1 MRVSVSDRRISVVP
15 GVPTYLTVTITNT
28 SEVIAGYSFRFLGAD
43 PEWVTVDRP
52 DARLFPDDSTDIRVG
67 LRLPVGVPAGS
78 RRMAVQVRE
87 LTADQA
93 VAIEE
98 IVVTVPDQP
107 GLSLRLDPATVTAG
121 RRADFGVVIENQG
134 NTILAGTLR
143 GVDDEKKIDFTF
155 TPRQFRLAPG
165 ESLTGRLRTK
175 ATRPMFGAIA
185 VRPFSLFVDDGV
197 VHAPGDRLT
206 ADGAAGPLDPTRPDA
221 EEAPNPAA
229 TGVFIQKPVFARG
242 LLSML
247 GLLLAASVFAVVISV
262 TLSSVLA
269 RSAADRDLALQVAQA
284 RYTTTTTGTAGIAGT
299 VRLLADGQPIAGVSI
314 EAFDES
320 DTSVAFA
327 TTASDEQGDFSI
339 GNLPAGT
346 YKVRLLGAGFA
357 EVWYPAAVTDADAQV
372 LTLSAGQR
380 LTGLDVLLGGV
391 PATISGTVL
400 GSDVAGATVQLQ
412 IPLDSPVLDGLVGT
426 DATRTDAGA
435 AAGTATGQGAIVRT
449 APVGA
454 DGTFALDVVPSPGV
468 YDLVVSKAGF
478 STQVQRVDV
487 AAGENRTGIE
497 ISLVEGDGSIAGV
510 ITSASGPVAGATV
523 VATFGQNVAQTVSLT
538 QDAVGSFTLR
548 GLQTPGTFTVVVSA
562 PGYAPATLSVNL
574 SEGQQ
579 LTGLSIPLGKSAGML
594 GGTVTTPAGTSA
606 AGVTVTVTGGSVTR
620 QTVTQ
625 SGSSAGAWQIS
636 NLPLPT
642 IYTVTFS
649 RADLESQVT
658 SVTIDANGVVSTGSG
673 AVNSIDVSMR
683 KATGRITGTVTQTA
697 FGTGASEPAA
707 NVQVT
712 ATSGATTFAVTSAST
727 PAGSRGGFVLE
738 NLPPGTYTVTFS
750 RKGTRSMSS
759 IVTLAAG
766 QHVELTPNLVSP
778 ASISGQVRLAADPA
792 AGVELRLYT
801 AEQYGTAATPVM
813 VTRTGTDGRYSFQ
826 DVDAPAHY
834 VIEVRSATGAI
845 ALTTSSAITI
855 AQSDTATY
863 DFTLDS
869 LS

>member
-1 MRVSVSDRRISVVP
+1 MRVSVSDRRICVIP
-15 GVPTYLTVTITNT
+15 GARTYFTVTITNT
-28 SEVIAGYSFRFLGAD
+28 SAVIAGYSIRFLGAD
-43 PEWVTVDRP
+43 PDWVTFDNP

-67 LRLPVGVPAGS
+67 LRLPVGVPAGA

-87 LTADQA
+87 LTDAQA

-98 IVVTVPDQP
+98 VVVTVPDQP
-107 GLSLRLDPATVTAG
+107 GLSVRLDPATVTAG
-121 RRADFGVVIENQG
+121 RRADFGVVIANEG
-134 NTILAGTLR
+134 NTVLTGALR
-143 GVDDEKKIDFTF
+143 GLDAEQKIGFTF
-155 TPRQFRLAPG
+155 TPAQFRLPPG
-165 ESLTGRLRTK
+165 ESLTGRLRTTAK
-175 ATRPMFGAIA
+175 RPVFGAIA

-197 VHAPGDRLT
+197 VHAPGSSP
-206 ADGAAGPLDPTRPDA
+206 ASIAGPGGPVDPAGLDA

-229 TGVFIQKPVFARG
+229 TGVFVQKPVFARG

-247 GLLLAASVFAVVISV
+247 GLLVAISVFAVVISV

-299 VRLLADGQPIAGVSI
+299 VRLLSDGGPIAGVSV
-314 EAFDES
+314 EAFEES
-320 DTSVAFA
+320 DTSVAVA
-327 TTASDEQGDFSI
+327 TTASDEQGAFSI

-346 YKVRLLGAGFA
+346 YKVRLLGAGFS
-357 EVWYPAAVTDADAQV
+357 EVWYPSAMTGTDAQT

-380 LTGLDVLLGGV
+380 LSDLSVLLGGV

-412 IPLDSPVLDGLVGT
+412 IPLDSQVLDGLV
-426 DATRTDAGA
+426 AAGA
-435 AAGTATGQGAIVRT
+435 EGTGTGAIVRT

-454 DGTFALDVVPSPGV
+454 DGTFTLAAVPSPGV

-497 ISLVEGDGSIAGV
+497 ISLIEGDGSIAGT
-510 ITSASGPVAGATV
+510 ITSATGPVPGATV
-523 VATFGQNVAQTVSLT
+523 VASFGQNVAQTVSLT
-538 QDAVGSFTLR
+538 EDAVGTFTLR

-579 LTGLSIPLGKSAGML
+579 LAGLSIPLGKSAGTL
-594 GGTVTTPAGTSA
+594 AGTVTTPADMSA
-606 AGVTVTVTGGSVTR
+606 AGVTVTVAGGSVTR

-625 SGSSAGAWQIS
+625 SGASQGAWQIS
-636 NLPLPT
+636 NLPLPST
-642 IYTVTFS
+642 YTVTFA

-658 SVTIDANGVVSTGSG
+658 SVTIDANGVVSTGTS
-673 AVNSIDVSMR
+673 AVTSIDVSMR
-683 KATGRITGTVTQTA
+683 KSTGRITGTVTQTA

-712 ATSGATTFAVTSAST
+712 ATSGAATFAVTSAST

-759 IVTLAAG
+759 IVTVAAG
-766 QHVELTPNLVSP
+766 QHVTLTPNLVSP
-778 ASISGQVRLAADPA
+778 ASISGTVMVGADRA

-813 VTRTGTDGRYSFQ
+813 VTRSGADGRYAFQ

-855 AQSDTATY
+855 AQSDSATF
-863 DFTLDS
+863 DFTLES

>member
-1 MRVSVSDRRISVVP
+1 MRIAVSDRRISVVP

-28 SEVIAGYSFRFLGAD
+28 SQVIAGYSIRFLGAD
-43 PEWVTVDRP
+43 PEWVTFDRP
-52 DARLFPDDSTDIRVG
+52 DARLFPDDSADVRVA

-78 RRMAVQVRE
+78 RRMVVQVRE
-87 LTADQA
+87 LTAEQG

-121 RRADFGVVIENQG
+121 RRGDFGVVIENRG
-134 NTILAGTLR
+134 NTVLTGGLR

-175 ATRPMFGAIA
+175 AKRPVFGAIA
-185 VRPFSLFVDDGV
+185 VRPFGVFVDDGV
-197 VHAPGDRLT
+197 VRGP
-206 ADGAAGPLDPTRPDA
+206 ADPPDPTDPSLPDA
-221 EEAPNPAA
+221 DEAPNPAA

-284 RYTTTTTGTAGIAGT
+284 RYTTTTTGTAGLAGT
-299 VRLLADGQPIAGVSI
+299 VRLLADGEPIAGVSV

-320 DTSVAFA
+320 DTSVALA
-327 TTASDEQGDFSI
+327 TTASDEQGEFSI
-339 GNLPAGT
+339 TNLPAGT
-346 YKVRLLGAGFA
+346 YKLRLLGAGFS
-357 EVWYPAAVTDADAQV
+357 EVWYPAAPTDADAQV
-372 LTLSAGQR
+372 LTVSAGQR
-380 LTGLDVLLGGV
+380 LTGLDALLGGM

-412 IPLDSPVLDGLVGT
+412 IPLDSPVLGGLVG
-426 DATRTDAGA
+426 AGVA
-435 AAGTATGQGAIVRT
+435 VPGQGAIVRT

-487 AAGENRTGIE
+487 AAGEDRTGIE

-523 VATFGQNVAQTVSLT
+523 VASFGQNVAQTVSLT

-562 PGYAPATLSVNL
+562 AGYAPATLSVNL

-579 LTGLSIPLGKSAGML
+579 LTGLSIPLGTSAGTL

-625 SGSSAGAWQIS
+625 SGSSAGEWQMS
-636 NLPLPT
+636 NLPLPS

-658 SVTIDANGVVSTGSG
+658 SVTIDANGVVSTGNG
-673 AVNSIDVSMR
+673 AVTSISTSMR
-683 KATGRITGTVTQTA
+683 TATGRITGTVTQTA

-712 ATSGATTFAVTSAST
+712 ATSGAATFAVTSAST
-727 PAGSRGGFVLE
+727 PATSRGGFVLE
-738 NLPPGTYTVTFS
+738 NLPPGTYTVTFA
-750 RKGTRSMSS
+750 RKGTRSTSS

-813 VTRTGTDGRYSFQ
+813 VTRSGTDGRYAFQ

-834 VIEVRSATGAI
+834 VIEVRSATGAT
-845 ALTTSSAITI
+845 ALTTSPAITI
-855 AQSDTATY
+855 AQSDSATY
-863 DFTLDS
+863 DFTLES

>member
-1 MRVSVSDRRISVVP
+1 MRVSVSDRRISVIP
-15 GVPTYLTVTITNT
+15 GVPTYLCVTITNT
-28 SEVIAGYSFRFLGAD
+28 SEVIAGYSIRFLGAD
-43 PEWVTVDRP
+43 PEWVTFDRP
-52 DARLFPDDSTDIRVG
+52 DARLFPDDSTEIRVG
-67 LRLPVGVPAGS
+67 LRLPVGVPAGA

-107 GLSLRLDPATVTAG
+107 GLNLRLDPATVTAG
-121 RRADFGVVIENQG
+121 RRADFGVVIENHG
-134 NTILAGTLR
+134 NTVLTGALR
-143 GVDDEKKIDFTF
+143 GVDEEKKIAFAF
-155 TPRQFRLAPG
+155 TPREFRLAPG
-165 ESLTGRLRTK
+165 ESLTGRLRTSAK
-175 ATRPMFGAIA
+175 RPVFGAIA
-185 VRPFSLFVDDGV
+185 VRPFGVFVDDGV
-197 VHAPGDRLT
+197 VHAPTQARPAQG
-206 ADGAAGPLDPTRPDA
+206 AGPSDPGSDA
-221 EEAPNPAA
+221 DDAPSPAA

-284 RYTTTTTGTAGIAGT
+284 RYDTVTTTGTAGFAGT
-299 VRLLADGQPIAGVSI
+299 VRLLSDGEPIAGVSV
-314 EAFDES
+314 EAFAES
-320 DTSVAFA
+320 DTSVALA
-327 TTASDEQGDFSI
+327 TTASDAQGAFSI

-346 YKVRLLGAGFA
+346 YKVRLLGAGFS
-357 EVWYPAAVTDADAQV
+357 EVWYPAALTDADAQV
-372 LTLSAGQR
+372 LTVAAGQR
-380 LTGLDVLLGGV
+380 LTGLTVLLGGM
-391 PATISGTVL
+391 PATISGKVI
-400 GSDVAGATVQLQ
+400 GSDVAGAQVQLQ
-412 IPLDSPVLDGLVGT
+412 IPLDAQVLDGLVAAETTG
-426 DATRTDAGA
+426 AGVS
-435 AAGTATGQGAIVRT
+435 QGAIVRT

-478 STQVQRVDV
+478 SSQVQRVDV
-487 AAGENRTGIE
+487 AAGENRTGVE
-497 ISLVEGDGSIAGV
+497 ISLLEGDGSIAGV
-510 ITSASGPVAGATV
+510 ITSASGPVPGATV
-523 VATFGQNVAQTVSLT
+523 VASFGQNVAQTVSLT

-548 GLQTPGTFTVVVSA
+548 GLQTPGTFTVVVSS

-594 GGTVTTPAGTSA
+594 SGTVTTPAGTSA

-625 SGSSAGAWQIS
+625 SGDSAGQWQIS
-636 NLPLPT
+636 NLRLPST
-642 IYTVTFS
+642 YTVTFA

-673 AVNSIDVSMR
+673 AITSIDVSMR
-683 KATGRITGTVTQTA
+683 KATGRITGTVTQVA
-697 FGTGASEPAA
+697 YGSGASEPAA

-712 ATSGATTFAVTSAST
+712 ATSGAATFAVTSAST
-727 PAGSRGGFVLE
+727 PASSRGSFVLE

-759 IVTLAAG
+759 IVTVAAG
-766 QHVELTPNLVSP
+766 QHVQLAPNLVAP
-778 ASISGQVRLAADPA
+778 ASISGQVRLVADPA

-801 AEQYGTAATPVM
+801 AAQYGTAATPVM
-813 VTRTGTDGRYSFQ
+813 VTRSGADGRYAFQ

-855 AQSDTATY
+855 AQSDSATY

>member
-1 MRVSVSDRRISVVP
+1 MRVSLSDRRISVIP

-28 SEVIAGYSFRFLGAD
+28 SEVIAGYTIRFLGAD
-43 PEWVTVDRP
+43 PEWVTFDRP
-52 DARLFPDDSTDIRVG
+52 DARLFPDDSAEVRVG
-67 LRLPVGVPAGS
+67 LRLPVGVPAGA

-107 GLSLRLDPATVTAG
+107 GLSVRLDPATVTAG
-121 RRADFGVVIENQG
+121 RRADFGVVIENNG
-134 NTILAGTLR
+134 NTVLTGTLR
-143 GVDDEKKIDFTF
+143 GVDEEKKIAFAF
-155 TPRQFRLAPG
+155 TPRGFRLAPG
-165 ESLTGRLRTK
+165 ESLTGRLRTSAK
-175 ATRPMFGAIA
+175 RPVFGAIA
-185 VRPFSLFVDDGV
+185 VRPFGVVVDDGV
-197 VHAPGDRLT
+197 VHATGPG
-206 ADGAAGPLDPTRPDA
+206 GPGGPAGPTDPAGPEVDDA
-221 EEAPNPAA
+221 PTPAA

-284 RYTTTTTGTAGIAGT
+284 RYDTTTTTGTAGIAGT
-299 VRLLADGQPIAGVSI
+299 VRLLSDGEPIAGVSV
-314 EAFDES
+314 EAFAEA
-320 DTSVAFA
+320 DTSVALA
-327 TTASDEQGDFSI
+327 TTASDAQGAFSI
-339 GNLPAGT
+339 QNLPAGT
-346 YKVRLLGAGFA
+346 YKVRLLGAGFS
-357 EVWYPAAVTDADAQV
+357 EVWYPAALTDADAQV
-372 LTLSAGQR
+372 LTVAAGQR
-380 LTGLDVLLGGV
+380 LTGLTVLLGGV
-391 PATISGTVL
+391 PATISGTVV
-400 GSDVAGATVQLQ
+400 GSDVAGAQVQLQ
-412 IPLDSPVLDGLVGT
+412 IPLDAQVLEGLVGAQPT
-426 DATRTDAGA
+426 QEGLS
-435 AAGTATGQGAIVRT
+435 QGAIVRT
-449 APVGA
+449 AAVGA
-454 DGTFALDVVPSPGV
+454 DGTFTLDVVPSPGV

-478 STQVQRVDV
+478 SSQVQRVDV
-487 AAGENRTGIE
+487 AAGENRTGVE
-497 ISLVEGDGSIAGV
+497 ISLLEGDGSIAGV
-510 ITSASGPVAGATV
+510 ITSASGPVPGATV
-523 VATFGQNVAQTVSLT
+523 VASFGQNVAQTVSLT

-594 GGTVTTPAGTSA
+594 GGTVTTPGGTSA

-625 SGSSAGAWQIS
+625 SDDSAGQWQIS
-636 NLPLPT
+636 NLPLPS
-642 IYTVTFS
+642 IYTVTFA

-658 SVTIDANGVVSTGSG
+658 SVTIDANGIVSTGSG
-673 AVNSIDVSMR
+673 AVSSIDVSMR
-683 KATGRITGTVTQTA
+683 KATGRITGTVTQVA
-697 FGTGASEPAA
+697 FGSGVSEPAA

-712 ATSGATTFAVTSAST
+712 ATSGAATFAVTSAST
-727 PAGSRGGFVLE
+727 PASSRGSFVLE

-759 IVTLAAG
+759 IVTIAAG
-766 QHVELTPNLVSP
+766 QHVQLAPNLVAP
-778 ASISGQVRLAADPA
+778 ASISGQVRLLTDPA

-801 AEQYGTAATPVM
+801 AAQYGTAATPAM
-813 VTRTGTDGRYSFQ
+813 VTRSGADGRYAFQ

-855 AQSDTATY
+855 AQSDSATI
-863 DFTLDS
+863 DFTLES

>member
-1 MRVSVSDRRISVVP
+1 MRVSVSERRISVIP

-28 SEVIAGYSFRFLGAD
+28 SEVIAGYSLRFLGVD
-43 PEWVTVDRP
+43 PDWVTFDRP
-52 DARLFPDDSTDIRVG
+52 DARLFPDDSADIRVG
-67 LRLPVGVPAGS
+67 LRLPVGVPAGA

-87 LTADQA
+87 LTADQS

-121 RRADFGVVIENQG
+121 RRAEFGVVIENQG
-134 NTILAGTLR
+134 NTVLTGALR

-155 TPRQFRLAPG
+155 TPAQFRLAPG

-175 ATRPMFGAIA
+175 AKRPVFGAIA
-185 VRPFSLFVDDGV
+185 VRPFGVFVDDGV
-197 VHAPGDRLT
+197 VHARP
-206 ADGAAGPLDPTRPDA
+206 GAADPALPDA
-221 EEAPNPAA
+221 EEAPTPAA
-229 TGVFIQKPVFARG
+229 SGVFIQKPVFARG

-284 RYTTTTTGTAGIAGT
+284 RFSTSTTTGTAGIAGT
-299 VRLLADGQPIAGVSI
+299 VRLLADGEPIAGVSV

-320 DTSVAFA
+320 DTSVALA
-327 TTASDEQGDFSI
+327 TTATDDQGAFVI

-346 YKVRLLGAGFA
+346 YKLRLLGAGFS
-357 EVWYPAAVTDADAQV
+357 EVWYPAALTDADAQA

-380 LTGLDVLLGGV
+380 LTGLTVLLGGV

-400 GSDVAGATVQLQ
+400 GTDVAGATVQLQ
-412 IPLDSPVLDGLVGT
+412 IPLDSPVLDGLVSAGGT
-426 DATRTDAGA
+426 GAT
-435 AAGTATGQGAIVRT
+435 AGTTAGDSGQGAIVRT

-468 YDLVVSKAGF
+468 YDIVVSKVGF

-487 AAGENRTGIE
+487 AAGENRSGVE
-497 ISLVEGDGSIAGV
+497 ITLIEGDGSIAGMV
-510 ITSASGPVAGATV
+510 TSASGPVAGATV
-523 VATFGQNVAQTVSLT
+523 VASFGQNVAQTVSLT
-538 QDAVGSFTLR
+538 QDEVGSFTLR

-579 LTGLSIPLGKSAGML
+579 LTGLSIPLGKSAGTL
-594 GGTVTTPAGTSA
+594 TGTVTTPAGTSA
-606 AGVTVTVTGGSVTR
+606 AGVTVTVTGGSTTR

-625 SGSSAGAWQIS
+625 SGGSAGAWQIS
-636 NLPLPT
+636 NLPLPS

-658 SVTIDANGVVSTGSG
+658 SVTIDANGIVSTGTG
-673 AVNSIDVSMR
+673 AVTSIDVSMR
-683 KATGRITGTVTQTA
+683 KSTGRITGTVTQTA
-697 FGTGASEPAA
+697 FGSGASEPAA

-712 ATSGATTFAVTSAST
+712 ATSGAATFAVTSAST
-727 PAGSRGGFVLE
+727 PADSRGSFVLE

-778 ASISGQVRLAADPA
+778 ASISGHVRLGADAA

-813 VTRTGTDGRYSFQ
+813 VTRSGSDGSYAFQ

-863 DFTLDS
+863 DFTLES